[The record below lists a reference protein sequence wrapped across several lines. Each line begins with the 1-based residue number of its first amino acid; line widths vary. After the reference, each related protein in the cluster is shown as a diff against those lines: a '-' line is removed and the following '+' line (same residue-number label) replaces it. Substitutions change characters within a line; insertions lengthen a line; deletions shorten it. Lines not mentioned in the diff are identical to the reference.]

1 MPLQGGLLLAALPNL
16 YLNESPVNYVTDGNA
31 LSTYLISQESQKM
44 DQTLMAIQTKFTIA
58 TFIGDEKMFRE
69 AVDAYKKWILI
80 LKLRSSKKHS
90 LPPFPVFLI
99 SPAFRGRYFHSYFRS
114 SAMNAYY
121 IQDRLEA
128 QSWARHYQQIA
139 REEKEAELADDMEKG
154 LPQHLFESLC
164 IDHLQR
170 HGASKKA
177 ITRAFDDDVEFQER
191 MAEHIRYMVETI
203 AHHQVD
209 IDSEV

>member
-1 MPLQGGLLLAALPNL
+1 
-16 YLNESPVNYVTDGNA
+16 
-31 LSTYLISQESQKM
+31 
-44 DQTLMAIQTKFTIA
+44 
-58 TFIGDEKMFRE
+58 
-69 AVDAYKKWILI
+69 
-80 LKLRSSKKHS
+80 
-90 LPPFPVFLI
+90 
-99 SPAFRGRYFHSYFRS
+99 
-114 SAMNAYY
+114 MNAYY

-128 QSWARHYQQIA
+128 QSWARHYQQLA

-164 IDHLQR
+164 IDLLQR
-170 HGASKKA
+170 HGASKKS

>member
-1 MPLQGGLLLAALPNL
+1 
-16 YLNESPVNYVTDGNA
+16 
-31 LSTYLISQESQKM
+31 
-44 DQTLMAIQTKFTIA
+44 
-58 TFIGDEKMFRE
+58 
-69 AVDAYKKWILI
+69 
-80 LKLRSSKKHS
+80 
-90 LPPFPVFLI
+90 
-99 SPAFRGRYFHSYFRS
+99 
-114 SAMNAYY
+114 MNAYY

-139 REEKEAELADDMEKG
+139 REEKEAELADDLEKG

-170 HGASKKA
+170 CGASKK
-177 ITRAFDDDVEFQER
+177 DVEFQER

>member
-1 MPLQGGLLLAALPNL
+1 
-16 YLNESPVNYVTDGNA
+16 
-31 LSTYLISQESQKM
+31 M
-44 DQTLMAIQTKFTIA
+44 DINTETEIKQ
-58 TFIGDEKMFRE
+58 
-69 AVDAYKKWILI
+69 
-80 LKLRSSKKHS
+80 KHS
-90 LPPFPVFLI
+90 LTSFPVFLI

-114 SAMNAYY
+114 SAKNAYY

-128 QSWARHYQQIA
+128 QSWTRHYQQIA

>member
-1 MPLQGGLLLAALPNL
+1 
-16 YLNESPVNYVTDGNA
+16 
-31 LSTYLISQESQKM
+31 
-44 DQTLMAIQTKFTIA
+44 
-58 TFIGDEKMFRE
+58 
-69 AVDAYKKWILI
+69 
-80 LKLRSSKKHS
+80 
-90 LPPFPVFLI
+90 
-99 SPAFRGRYFHSYFRS
+99 
-114 SAMNAYY
+114 MNAYY

-177 ITRAFDDDVEFQER
+177 RQQFPDKNVDDICRSVLKKHRETVTLMGFTPTHLSLAIGMLNGVFKER
-191 MAEHIRYMVETI
+191 
-203 AHHQVD
+203 
-209 IDSEV
+209 